1 MGLGMGLGMGM
12 GMGMGNWNGKVPLV
26 PGDDSIIFG
35 ATTHHHHNPN
45 PNPKVDSDS
54 NILGELNMIT
64 EKIINYLKKM
74 VIMKNVL
81 SSPFNCDDNKQ

>member
-1 MGLGMGLGMGM
+1 MQSVHLRALFIKNVLG
-12 GMGMGNWNGKVPLV
+12 W
-26 PGDDSIIFG
+26 SILPILQKID
-35 ATTHHHHNPN
+35 
-45 PNPKVDSDS
+45 KVDSDS
-54 NILGELNMIT
+54 NILGESNMIT